1 MFKILDVACT
11 PKRGTKYSAYVDLFA
26 REDVTIAAGKTK
38 IVKLGIKL
46 DMDFFESMFNPD
58 KLDFKTA
65 KVGGL
70 YSDDELRIQKH
81 QLHNFLKSHYLEIAL
96 RSSLG
101 VKGLIIANGI
111 GIIDLDYPDE
121 IGLIVHN
128 PYKYVGKRWL
138 NHDGQYCPNCG
149 DYQIDDDDGEN
160 LEGEI
165 GEVTCARCN
174 TDFVFVKNFRPTP
187 PDFPYDC
194 KKEWINTSY
203 EESRSFKISKGDKV
217 AQCTLKEHKGYLMGY
232 ETETLRIGGFGSTDI
247 KEEALNFDK
256 PDFFKCNVVD

>member
-1 MFKILDVACT
+1 MFKILEDYCT

-26 REDVTIAAGKTK
+26 REDITIGAGETK
-38 IVKLGIKL
+38 IVKLGVKI
-46 DMDFFESMFNPD
+46 DTDFFLYEIGKVNV
-58 KLDFKTA
+58 TA
-65 KVGGL
+65 GGIIE
-70 YSDDELRIQKH
+70 SDDDCSKAI
-81 QLHNFLKSHYLEIAL
+81 NDFLKSHYLEIAL

-217 AQCTLKEHKGYLMGY
+217 AQCTLKEHKGYLMDY
-232 ETETLRIGGFGSTDI
+232 ETETLRTGGFGSTDN
-247 KEEALNFDK
+247 KELLNTDG
-256 PDFFKCNVVD
+256 

>member
-1 MFKILDVACT
+1 MFKILDGVCT

-101 VKGLIIANGI
+101 AKGLIIANGI
-111 GIIDLDYPDE
+111 GIIDLDY
-121 IGLIVHN
+121 ISHC
-128 PYKYVGKRWL
+128 KL
-138 NHDGQYCPNCG
+138 NKQLNNGHC
-149 DYQIDDDDGEN
+149 EH
-160 LEGEI
+160 
-165 GEVTCARCN
+165 
-174 TDFVFVKNFRPTP
+174 
-187 PDFPYDC
+187 
-194 KKEWINTSY
+194 
-203 EESRSFKISKGDKV
+203 FKQKLKV
-217 AQCTLKEHKGYLMGY
+217 
-232 ETETLRIGGFGSTDI
+232 
-247 KEEALNFDK
+247 
-256 PDFFKCNVVD
+256 